1 MNMAA
6 TAVPI
11 QEWAI
16 RIALSIVGIIHV
28 LPMIGITGRIALEKA
43 YGIAI
48 DSPDLQLL
56 LQHRAVLF
64 GLLGAA
70 CFIAAFNPPWRLVVW
85 CAALISTCSFLLF
98 AGLGSSTNAAI
109 VRVIWFDVV
118 AIAML
123 LIAAAAHAFRRA

>member
-28 LPMIGITGRIALEKA
+28 LPMIGITGRIALEKG
-43 YGIAI
+43 YGLAI

-70 CFIAAFNPPWRLVVW
+70 CFIAAFNPPWRLAIW
-85 CAALISTCSFLLF
+85 CSAMISTCSFLLF
-98 AGLGSSTNAAI
+98 SGLASSTNVAI
-109 VRVIWFDVV
+109 VRVIWFDLI

-123 LIAAAAHAFRRA
+123 LLAAFAHAFRQS